1 MKPLHHRARF
11 AFPADSFAPAR
22 MALVAVLACW
32 LTACGPS
39 AAQAPAP
46 ASGDDALSA
55 VCGDHATPAWA
66 IQGDGDATPLAGRA
80 VMVEGVVVGDY
91 EGPAPALRG
100 FYLQDV
106 AGDGDPA
113 TSDAV
118 FVFNGNRDQ
127 VRTGDVVR
135 VRGTAAEFEG
145 QTQVSSSGS
154 LTICGRG
161 TVKPI
166 DVALPFPSLDWP
178 ERFEGMLV
186 RFTQTLHVTDHYGL
200 GRFGEVTVSS
210 GGRLPQPTEI
220 AEPGAAARAV
230 QQANDR
236 NRIVVDDAWNDQN
249 RDPIVFGRGG
259 DPLTARNT
267 LRGGDRLT
275 GLTGVMTWTWAG
287 NSASDK
293 TWRVRPIHAL
303 AGSAT
308 FTAANER
315 RAAPAVGGSTRVGSF
330 NVLNYF
336 NTFDACT
343 AGDRGVATDC
353 RGATG
358 AEAFERQWRK
368 TVAAIA
374 GMNVDILGVIEL
386 ENDGYGP
393 ASAIAHLVERL
404 NAVAAGARS
413 AATPAGTA
421 RWSFVDVD
429 AATGTR
435 NALGTDAIKVGFLYR
450 ADRVRPVGTT
460 AVLATRAFLT
470 GGDSGPRNRP
480 SLAQAFET
488 ATGARVVVNINHL
501 KSKGSPCDRP
511 DTGDGQ
517 ANCSDVRTAAAG
529 ELVAW
534 LATDPTRTGDPDI
547 LLLGDLNAYAHEDP
561 VRAVTAAGYTDL
573 LDGDV
578 AEPYTYVFAGQWGRL
593 DHALASPALVR
604 QARGAA
610 VWHINADEPPVLGY
624 GTAFKTGQQQ
634 ATLYEPDPYR
644 SSDHDPVVVG
654 LELEQ

>member
-1 MKPLHHRARF
+1 MNAVF
-11 AFPADSFAPAR
+11 ALPEDRVAPAPI
-22 MALVAVLACW
+22 ALLIVLAGW

-55 VCGDHATPAWA
+55 ACGDPATPAWA
-66 IQGDGDATPLAGRA
+66 IQGDGATTPMAGRT
-80 VMVEGVVVGDY
+80 VMVEGVVVGDF

-100 FYLQDV
+100 FYLQ
-106 AGDGDPA
+106 AATGDDDPA

-118 FVFNGNRDQ
+118 FVFNGDRDQ
-127 VRTGDVVR
+127 VRAGDIVR

-161 TVKPI
+161 AVDPV
-166 DVALPFPSLDWP
+166 DVTLPFPATDWP
-178 ERFEGMLV
+178 ERLEGMLV
-186 RFTQTLHVTDHYGL
+186 RFPQTLHVTDHYNL
-200 GRFGEVTVSS
+200 GRFGEITVSS
-210 GGRLPQPTEI
+210 GGRLPQPTDI

-230 QQANDR
+230 EQANDR
-236 NRIVVDDAWNDQN
+236 NRVVIDDAWNDQN
-249 RDPIVFGRGG
+249 RDPIAFARGG

-267 LRGGDRLT
+267 LRGGDRVT
-275 GLTGVMTWTWAG
+275 GLTGVLTWTWSG
-287 NSASDK
+287 NRASNS
-293 TWRVRPIHAL
+293 TWRVRPLHAL
-303 AGSAT
+303 DGSAT
-308 FTAANER
+308 FAAANAR
-315 RAAPAVGGSTRVGSF
+315 TGAPAVGGSVRIGSF
-330 NVLNYF
+330 NLLNYF

-343 AGDRGVATDC
+343 AGSGGEMTDC
-353 RGATG
+353 RGADG
-358 AEAFERQWRK
+358 PASFERQWRK

-374 GMNVDILGVIEL
+374 GMDVDVLGVIEL

-393 ASAIAHLVERL
+393 MSAIAHLVGRL
-404 NAVAAGARS
+404 NER
-413 AATPAGTA
+413 TGTA
-421 RWSFVDVD
+421 QWSFVDVD

-470 GGDSGPRNRP
+470 GGDSEPRNRP

-488 ATGARVVVNINHL
+488 AAGARVVASINHL

-511 DTGDGQ
+511 DAGDGQ
-517 ANCSDVRTAAAG
+517 ANCSDVRTAAARD
-529 ELVAW
+529 LVAW

-547 LLLGDLNAYAHEDP
+547 LILGDLNAYAQEDP
-561 VRAVTAAGYTDL
+561 VRAITAAGYTDL
-573 LDGDV
+573 LDRRATADS
-578 AEPYTYVFAGQWGRL
+578 YTYVFAGQWGRL
-593 DHALASPALVR
+593 DHALASPSLAR
-604 QARGAA
+604 QVAGAA

-624 GTAFKTGQQQ
+624 DTAFKSREQQ
-634 ATLYEPDPYR
+634 ATLYDPDPYR

-654 LELEQ
+654 LDPVR

>member
-1 MKPLHHRARF
+1 MRALG
-11 AFPADSFAPAR
+11 R
-22 MALVAVLACW
+22 MTILVILAGC

-39 AAQAPAP
+39 AAQVPAA

-55 VCGDHATPAWA
+55 ACGDPATPAWA
-66 IQGDGDATPLAGRA
+66 IQGDGASTPMDGRI

-100 FYLQDV
+100 FYLQDA

-118 FVFNGNRDQ
+118 FVFNGDRDQ
-127 VRTGDVVR
+127 VRPGDIAR
-135 VRGTAAEFEG
+135 VRGTVAEFEG

-154 LTICGRG
+154 LTICGRDA
-161 TVKPI
+161 VDPA
-166 DVALPFPSLDWP
+166 DVTLPFPSMDSP
-178 ERFEGMLV
+178 ERIEGMLV
-186 RFTQTLHVTDHYGL
+186 RFTQTLHVTDHYNL

-210 GGRLPQPTEI
+210 GGRLPQPTEV
-220 AEPGAAARAV
+220 AEPGARAHAV

-236 NRIVVDDAWNDQN
+236 NRIVIDDAWNDQN
-249 RDPIVFGRGG
+249 RDPIVLGRGG
-259 DPLTARNT
+259 TPLTARNT
-267 LRGGDRLT
+267 LRGGDQMT
-275 GLTGVMTWTWAG
+275 GLTGVMTWTWSG
-287 NSASDK
+287 NRASDK

-303 AGSAT
+303 DGAAA

-315 RAAPAVGGSTRVGSF
+315 TGAPAVRGSVRIGSF

-336 NTFDACT
+336 NTFDTCT
-343 AGDRGVATDC
+343 AGYGGEMTEC
-353 RGATG
+353 RGADD
-358 AEAFERQWRK
+358 AAAFERQWRK

-374 GMNVDILGVIEL
+374 GMNVDIVGVIEL
-386 ENDGYGP
+386 ENDGYG
-393 ASAIAHLVERL
+393 ANSAIAHLVGRL
-404 NAVAAGARS
+404 NAGAVGARS
-413 AATPAGTA
+413 AATPAGA
-421 RWSFVDVD
+421 AQWSFVDVD

-435 NALGTDAIKVGFLYR
+435 NALGSDAIKVGFLYR

-488 ATGARVVVNINHL
+488 AAGARVVVSINHL

-511 DTGDGQ
+511 DAGDGQ
-517 ANCSDVRTAAAG
+517 ANCSDVRTAAAR

-547 LLLGDLNAYAHEDP
+547 LILGDLNAYAREDP

-573 LDGDV
+573 LNGRDAVG
-578 AEPYTYVFAGQWGRL
+578 PYTYVFAGQWGRL
-593 DHALASPALVR
+593 DHALASPSLAR
-604 QARGAA
+604 QAAAA

-624 GTAFKTGQQQ
+624 DMAFKSREQQ
-634 ATLYEPDPYR
+634 ATLYDPDAYR

-654 LELEQ
+654 LDLVR